1 VSEKNKN
8 FNRDSQLMRNHKK
21 IVSVVLSGGMLSD
34 VKKSNEK
41 RKRSKDEIN
50 KTEIAK

>member
-8 FNRDSQLMRNHKK
+8 PNRDSQLMRNHKK